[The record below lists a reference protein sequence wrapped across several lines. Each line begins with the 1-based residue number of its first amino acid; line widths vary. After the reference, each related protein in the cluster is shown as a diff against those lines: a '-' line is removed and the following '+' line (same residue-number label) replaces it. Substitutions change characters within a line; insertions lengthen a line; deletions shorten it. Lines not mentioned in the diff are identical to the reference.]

1 MYKKILTCGLLA
13 SLLLTNT
20 YATAVPIVQAQQ
32 SNTKFESNLFTQM
45 EDDSITFLNQNSSL
59 EGFDLVAENNYLE
72 LFVNPNSLAIK
83 ILNKETNYIWSST
96 LDNRENY
103 QLNQTWQHF
112 VDSAI
117 TIDVIDRNGNSS
129 RESITTNNSVVTI
142 NKSTEGFVATI
153 IFGQSN
159 VELQLSVKLEGR
171 DVVVH
176 VPQEQIRE
184 QENARL
190 ASIQIYPFLGATK
203 EDQVPG
209 YMFIPDGAGA
219 LIRYGSDQVRMES
232 PYRAT
237 IYGDNLGINNLASVS
252 TVNRAF
258 NATMPVF
265 GMVHGVF
272 ENAILAIIENGDNYA
287 EIIAQTA
294 GLSTEFNWITAQ
306 FNYRYAYRQPT
317 TQDEVRGP
325 SIELFQEEKNS
336 FDITLRYRI
345 LENETADYVGM
356 ALAYQAYLKEIG
368 ILTPLETT
376 GPSMRLE
383 FLGGEL
389 QQGLLW
395 NTVVSM
401 TPIADIPN
409 FISRLQAQGLEDLLV
424 VYRGWSRGGLTGSLP
439 NRFPFER
446 RLGSQSDVNEVV
458 EQLATKNIPVF
469 FHTDYSRAFTNSN
482 NLFRGSNLAQQINT
496 RTISG
501 TAFDVPFNFLIP
513 QQALEQA
520 RNDRLKFESY
530 GMNKIALETTA
541 STLYS
546 VFNRGSE
553 ATRSENR
560 EILNELMY
568 TLNAGDVS
576 RTALYEPNAY
586 AWGLTSHYFDIP
598 MTSSGH
604 LFVTDTVPFMHI
616 VLRGYINYYAPVT
629 NFSANQR
636 QDLLRMID
644 YGAYPSF
651 LLTSEPSHLLAD
663 TASRHIFTSEFDIWE
678 ETIVNHYQIVAE
690 ALSFVEGE
698 RIVSREVLAP
708 GVVMIGYSNNVQIIV
723 NYTST
728 TFTQDNLIVEAEG
741 FVVVKGE

>member
-1 MYKKILTCGLLA
+1 MYKKILACGLLA
-13 SLLLTNT
+13 SLLFTNT
-20 YATAVPIVQAQQ
+20 YATAVPIIQAQQ
-32 SNTKFESNLFTQM
+32 NNTKFESNLFTQI
-45 EDDSITFLNQNSSL
+45 ENDSIAFPNPNASL
-59 EGFDLVAENNYLE
+59 EGFEKVAENDYLE
-72 LFVNPNSLAIK
+72 LFVDPNSLAIK

-117 TIDVIDRNGNSS
+117 TIDVIDRNGNAS
-129 RESITTNNSVVTI
+129 RESITTNNSTVAI
-142 NKSTEGFVATI
+142 NKTTEGFVAAIT
-153 IFGQSN
+153 FGQSAI
-159 VELQLSVKLEGR
+159 ELQLSVKLEGR

-232 PYRAT
+232 PYRAS
-237 IYGDNLGINNLASVS
+237 IYGDNLGINNVASIS

-272 ENAILAIIENGDNYA
+272 ENAILAIIEEGDNYA

-294 GLSTEFNWITAQ
+294 GLSTEFNWVTAQ

-325 SIELFQEEKNS
+325 SIELFQEERNS

-368 ILTPLETT
+368 ILAPLETT

-395 NTVVSM
+395 NTVVPM
-401 TPIADIPN
+401 TPITDIPN

-446 RLGSQSDVNEVV
+446 RLGSQSDVNDVV
-458 EQLATKNIPVF
+458 EQLATKDIPMF
-469 FHTDYSRAFTNSN
+469 FHTDYSRAFINSN

-520 RNDRLKFESY
+520 RNDRSRFEAY
-530 GMNKIALETTA
+530 GMNNIALETTA

-616 VLRGYINYYAPVT
+616 VLRGHINYYAPVT

-644 YGAYPSF
+644 FGAYPSF

-663 TASRHIFTSEFDIWE
+663 TPSRHIFTSEFDIWE

-708 GVVMIGYSNNVQIIV
+708 GVVMTGYSNNVQIIV
-723 NYTST
+723 NYTNT
-728 TFTQDNLIVEAEG
+728 DFTQDSLMVEAYG
-741 FVVVKGE
+741 FAVVKGE